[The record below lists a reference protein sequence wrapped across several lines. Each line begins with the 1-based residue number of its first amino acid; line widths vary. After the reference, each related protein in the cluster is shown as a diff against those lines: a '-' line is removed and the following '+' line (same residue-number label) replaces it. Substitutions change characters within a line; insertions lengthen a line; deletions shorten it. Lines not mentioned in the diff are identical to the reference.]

1 MTKRYAAKVDRNQS
15 EIVDALR
22 KVGATVQPL
31 HTVGKGCPDLLVGFR
46 GRNILLEVKDWK
58 AAKSD
63 RVLTPQQVD
72 WHGGWKGQVAQIETV
87 DAALAVLLGIE
98 LRGQVERMRE
108 GIVEVLKNSEFEQF
122 NCPRCSHAEPMA
134 DCDYVFMLRAA
145 LGE

>member
-31 HTVGKGCPDLLVGFR
+31 HTVGKGCPDQLVGFR

-98 LRGQVERMRE
+98 LRGQVE
-108 GIVEVLKNSEFEQF
+108 
-122 NCPRCSHAEPMA
+122 
-134 DCDYVFMLRAA
+134 
-145 LGE
+145 